1 MKLLSILL
9 LFMTFVFAQSPVAIH
24 SDTSN
29 TDDFALSYLIT
40 NDQQLRFEE
49 VKNKKFTE
57 GRNGD
62 SLGTDVSASW
72 IKITVHNTTQKTQK
86 LFLHQD
92 LAYFATDIHFFE
104 VDDCNNLLHQKKIN
118 LLDSISNN
126 LMDGADGVFEFQL
139 HPNQTKTIYVYQR
152 TFVYHFYHFSLF
164 NEKNSKSY
172 LILEKVDAILV
183 FVFLVTLAIYNFFI
197 FAFSRY
203 KEYLYYS
210 LYLFSSS
217 AWVFYAYGAL
227 AHYFH
232 IYGDTAEKFNYGLMF
247 SPIFLALFIQTIL
260 DTKTLYKTEHKF
272 LNSIIVLLFANF
284 IYGLI
289 YYDSAL
295 ELFSF
300 TLNYALGVFLG
311 VSISIY
317 NKKDKIIRIFLYA
330 HVFYLILNFYG
341 VLFYMGFVDFSYI
354 SSHGIGIGI
363 GIEAL
368 MLSYLVSY
376 KFKVINEE
384 KELERLSKLNAI
396 EEQNKSKILLSQ
408 KSKMADMGEMVA
420 NIAHQWK
427 QPLAIISVSAGI
439 LKEKKLLNR
448 LSDEDFEE
456 ELHHINVN
464 IAYMSQTIEDF
475 LTYFR
480 INKTKERFNLLEVVN
495 KSLLIIGHTL
505 YKEEIKTTLSIDEKY
520 ELYGYKNEYMQ
531 VLIAIL
537 TNASYALQDKDEKNI
552 TLTAKE
558 HNGKLL
564 LEIEDTGGGIP
575 MNRIEKIFDPYYTTK
590 NKSIGTGMGLYIA
603 KTIIENGMDG
613 SLHVVNTEKGAKFSI
628 TV

>member
-1 MKLLSILL
+1 MKFLSGLL
-9 LFMTFVFAQSPVAIH
+9 LFITFVFAQSPVTID
-24 SDTSN
+24 SDASTIDN
-29 TDDFALSYLIT
+29 FALSYLIT
-40 NDQQLRFEE
+40 NTQPLRFEE

-57 GRNGD
+57 GKNGD

-72 IKITVHNTTQKTQK
+72 IKISVHNRTQKTQK

-92 LAYFATDIHFFE
+92 LAYFATDINFFE
-104 VDDCNNLLHQKKIN
+104 VDEHNNLLHQKKIN
-118 LLDSISNN
+118 LLDSSSKN
-126 LMDGADGVFEFQL
+126 LMDGADAVFEFQL
-139 HPNQTKTIYVYQR
+139 NPNQTKTIYVYQR
-152 TFVYHFYHFSLF
+152 TFVFNFYHFSLF
-164 NEKNSKSY
+164 NEKNSKSH

-289 YYDSAL
+289 DYDSAL

-317 NKKDKIIRIFLYA
+317 KKKDKIIRIFLYA
-330 HVFYLILNFYG
+330 HIFYLILNFYG

-363 GIEAL
+363 EAL

-376 KFKVINEE
+376 KFKVIEEE
-384 KELERLSKLNAI
+384 KEQERLSKLNAI

-456 ELHHINVN
+456 ELHHIDLN

-505 YKEEIKTTLSIDEKY
+505 YQEEIKTTITIDEKY
-520 ELYGYKNEYMQ
+520 EFYGYKNEYMQ

-552 TLTAKE
+552 TLTAEE
-558 HNGKLL
+558 HNGTLL

-575 MNRIEKIFDPYYTTK
+575 LDRIEKIFEPYFTTK

-628 TV
+628 IV

>member
-1 MKLLSILL
+1 MKFLSALL
-9 LFMTFVFAQSPVAIH
+9 LFITFVFGQTPVMID
-24 SDTSN
+24 SDASNIKEFNLSYFISN
-29 TDDFALSYLIT
+29 TENLS
-40 NDQQLRFEE
+40 FEDI
-49 VKNKKFTE
+49 KNKKFTE
-57 GRNGD
+57 GRNSD
-62 SLGTDVSASW
+62 SLGADVSECWVRISL
-72 IKITVHNTTQKTQK
+72 HNTTQKPQI

-92 LAYFATDIHFFE
+92 LTYFATDINFFE
-104 VDDCNNLLHQKKIN
+104 VDENNSLLNQKKIN
-118 LLDSISNN
+118 LSNPISKSQMN
-126 LMDGADGVFEFQL
+126 GADAVFEFQL
-139 HPNQTKTIYVYQR
+139 DPHQIKTIYVYQR
-152 TFVYHFYHFSLF
+152 TFVYHLYNFSIF

-172 LILEKVDAILV
+172 LIVEKVDAILV

-197 FAFSRY
+197 FSFSRY

-247 SPIFLALFIQTIL
+247 SPIFLALFIQSIL

-289 YYDSAL
+289 HYDSAL

-300 TLNYALGVFLG
+300 TLNYALSVFLG

-317 NKKDKIIRIFLYA
+317 KKKDKIIRIFLYA

-341 VLFYMGFVDFSYI
+341 VLFYMGLVDFSYI

-368 MLSYLVSY
+368 ILSYLVSY
-376 KFKVINEE
+376 KFKVIEEE
-384 KELERLSKLNAI
+384 KEQERLSKLNAI

-439 LKEKKLLNR
+439 LKEKKLLKR

-456 ELHHINVN
+456 ELHHIDLN

-475 LTYFR
+475 LNYFR

-505 YKEEIKTTLSIDEKY
+505 YQEEIKTTIAIDEKY

-531 VLIAIL
+531 VLITIL

-558 HNGKLL
+558 HNGTLL

-575 MNRIEKIFDPYYTTK
+575 MGGIEKIFEPYFSTK

-628 TV
+628 IV